1 MVHGSKV
8 SIVTPT
14 YNDCDTLPQMLQS
27 IIAQNYQNW
36 EWVVVNDGSTDDT
49 ESVIHALIDQYHL
62 QDKVVYKKQPNAD
75 QLNALLT
82 AAEVLTGDYVFV
94 LHSDDLLPNESFLTE
109 SVHMIEQTEADGL
122 FGDLQ
127 LINQE
132 GALVGKQ
139 LVMPF
144 VRQPRLL
151 PLMLLWLGRNLF
163 SDVGFHKARV
173 FRDQIKETYL
183 TWNMPL
189 WFYQQ
194 EGQAKMLN
202 YRTASFPMLQ
212 YRIHDANYIN
222 NTLGLMNVLNGE
234 LRTAVTLTNYYHIP
248 VYRFQYTIFRLWNRV
263 FPRRPFPVWYENRPS
278 ANRAEIVS
286 FIVAKRYPNY
296 AVADR
301 FAQAVV
307 AFYRARTERVIRIEK
322 LPDDLPIYKGKDV
335 RHFNKKL
342 LADQLEPFYC
352 WLLSEMEQGFRG
364 VSICHT
370 PDKEKVRDVLKF
382 MCITGVQIEGAL

>member
-1 MVHGSKV
+1 
-8 SIVTPT
+8 
-14 YNDCDTLPQMLQS
+14 MLQS

-109 SVHMIEQTEADGL
+109 SLHMIEQTEADGL

-163 SDVGFHKARV
+163 SDVGFHKARC
-173 FRDQIKETYL
+173 F
-183 TWNMPL
+183 
-189 WFYQQ
+189 
-194 EGQAKMLN
+194 
-202 YRTASFPMLQ
+202 
-212 YRIHDANYIN
+212 
-222 NTLGLMNVLNGE
+222 
-234 LRTAVTLTNYYHIP
+234 
-248 VYRFQYTIFRLWNRV
+248 
-263 FPRRPFPVWYENRPS
+263 
-278 ANRAEIVS
+278 
-286 FIVAKRYPNY
+286 
-296 AVADR
+296 
-301 FAQAVV
+301 
-307 AFYRARTERVIRIEK
+307 VIR
-322 LPDDLPIYKGKDV
+322 L
-335 RHFNKKL
+335 KK
-342 LADQLEPFYC
+342 
-352 WLLSEMEQGFRG
+352 
-364 VSICHT
+364 HT
-370 PDKEKVRDVLKF
+370 
-382 MCITGVQIEGAL
+382 